1 MTGSMVITGL
11 ETGADDDGFWNIEN
25 GGRVSI
31 RLFSRA
37 LAAWLVLQGRDVSV
51 AEARAAFNTTGF
63 VIGQA
68 ASYRRSLD
76 VRGNKLC
83 FVLDRQIAKEAIDA
97 SMLASV
103 VQVISFAQNDTVRLG
118 QLSLLMMVPREVIEA
133 AICEHPYMSIVGDE
147 IIHDGE

>member
-1 MTGSMVITGL
+1 MVITGL

-31 RLFSRA
+31 KLFSRV

-51 AEARAAFNTTGF
+51 AEARATFNTTGF

-76 VRGNKLC
+76 VRGDKLC
-83 FVLDRQIAKEAIDA
+83 FVLDRQKAKEAIDA
-97 SMLASV
+97 AMLASV
-103 VQVISFAQNDTVRLG
+103 VQVLSFAQNDTVSVS
-118 QLSLLMMVPREVIEA
+118 QLCVLMMVPRAQIEGTIA
-133 AICEHPYMSIVGDE
+133 DHPYMSIAGDE
-147 IIHDGE
+147 VIHDGE

>member
-76 VRGNKLC
+76 VRGDKLC
-83 FVLDRQIAKEAIDA
+83 FVLDRQKAIEAIDA

-118 QLSLLMMVPREVIEA
+118 QLSVLMMVPREMIEA
-133 AICEHPYMSIVGDE
+133 AIGEHPYMSIDGDE

>member
-37 LAAWLVLQGRDVSV
+37 LAAWLVLQGRDVSI

-76 VRGNKLC
+76 VRGDKLC
-83 FVLDRQIAKEAIDA
+83 FVLDRQRAKEAIDA

>member
-31 RLFSRA
+31 KLFSRA

-76 VRGNKLC
+76 VRGDKLC
-83 FVLDRQIAKEAIDA
+83 FVLDRQKAKEAIDA

-118 QLSLLMMVPREVIEA
+118 QLSMLMMVSREVIEA
-133 AICEHPYMSIVGDE
+133 AICEHPFMSIQGDE

>member
-1 MTGSMVITGL
+1 MTGPMVITGL

-31 RLFSRA
+31 KLFSRA

-51 AEARAAFNTTGF
+51 AEARSAFNTTGF

-76 VRGNKLC
+76 VRGDKLC
-83 FVLDRQIAKEAIDA
+83 FVLDRQKAKEAIDA

-118 QLSLLMMVPREVIEA
+118 QLSVLMMVSRELIEA
-133 AICEHPYMSIVGDE
+133 AICEHPYMSVQGDE